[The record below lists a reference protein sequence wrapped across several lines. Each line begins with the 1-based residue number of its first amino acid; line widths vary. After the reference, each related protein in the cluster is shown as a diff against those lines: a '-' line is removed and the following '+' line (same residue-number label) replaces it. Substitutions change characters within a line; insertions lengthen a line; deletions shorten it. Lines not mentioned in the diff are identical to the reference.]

1 MVTLH
6 ERLKKARLDKKL
18 SQQAL
23 EKLSNVHYTNI
34 GRYERGDAKP
44 SVEVLNRLAQ
54 ALDISPDYLL
64 NGTFENKPDTSLTDE
79 KLLILFKKIERLP
92 EDRKNLLCEFLE
104 GFIFKS
110 NIQQQLVL

>member
-1 MVTLH
+1 MSLH
-6 ERLKKARLDKKL
+6 QRLKQARLDKNL
-18 SQQAL
+18 SQQEL

-54 ALDISPDYLL
+54 ALDISYDYLL
-64 NGTFENKPDTSLTDE
+64 NGTLENKADNILMDE
-79 KLLILFKKIERLP
+79 KLLIMFKKIERLP
-92 EDRKNLLCEFLE
+92 DERKNILYEFLD

-110 NIQQQLVL
+110 NVQQQFIS